1 MLHHAL
7 AHDAINADYA
17 AALLRWFELGASLP
31 PDELRSR
38 LAALELE
45 LSDGEQR
52 RGLVLHLSSRHR
64 QGSGDN
70 GAGGGPVP
78 RGE

>member
-17 AALLRWFELGASLP
+17 AALLRWF
-31 PDELRSR
+31 ELRSR